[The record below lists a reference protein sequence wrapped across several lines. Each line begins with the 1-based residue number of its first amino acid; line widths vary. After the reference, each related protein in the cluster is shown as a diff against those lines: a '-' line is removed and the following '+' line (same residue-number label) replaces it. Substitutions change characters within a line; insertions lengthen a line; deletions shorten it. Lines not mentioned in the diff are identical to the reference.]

1 MLFESKA
8 DGSLA
13 AHATQTNLRLVEDE
27 SEQGMT
33 VLPLPLTRSPN
44 PNPNLHP
51 QTHLTTNPPPCYR
64 MV

>member
-33 VLPLPLTRSPN
+33 VPPLPRTLPLPLPL
-44 PNPNLHP
+44 PLP
-51 QTHLTTNPPPCYR
+51 
-64 MV
+64 